1 MSPFLGLCK
10 RVSEV
15 ATLEAEVELDFVCR
29 TAQGIYQ
36 DRHLWGG
43 GRGKA
48 KEEVQGGAGPVGFWS
63 AFWGA
68 LDTSPSGQS
77 CSELK
82 QPGISDLSPKPQ
94 PLAQEEGPA
103 TRIHVRVP

>member
-1 MSPFLGLCK
+1 MYAGQL
-10 RVSEV
+10 RVFIRIDIYGE
-15 ATLEAEVELDFVCR
+15 EAE
-29 TAQGIYQ
+29 
-36 DRHLWGG
+36 
-43 GRGKA
+43 GRA

-68 LDTSPSGQS
+68 LDTSPSGRS